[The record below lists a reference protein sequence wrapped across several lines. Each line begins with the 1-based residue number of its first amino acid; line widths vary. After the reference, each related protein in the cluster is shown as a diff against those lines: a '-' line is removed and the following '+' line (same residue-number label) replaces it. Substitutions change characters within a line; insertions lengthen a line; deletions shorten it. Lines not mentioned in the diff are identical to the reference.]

1 MSDKFSFFPP
11 DKLQKWHEGIKQ
23 ANRNNIFCH
32 CRSCGYEWIDSTFD
46 VTCVECGSK
55 DVESISSWQFPD
67 D

>member
-1 MSDKFSFFPP
+1 MSDNSPFEKAEE
-11 DKLQKWHEGIKQ
+11 LQQWYQGLKD

-32 CRSCGYEWIDSTFD
+32 CRACGYEWMDSRFD
-46 VTCVECGSK
+46 ATCTQCNSQ